1 MTIALELPEIEIFRR
16 DLDRDLSGRKIKLAK
31 AESMAVL
38 EGYRNRK
45 QFTSQLEGR
54 KVGSVRRAGLH
65 LCIEIEDQYLVI
77 RLGPGALL
85 RRQRTKEATQ
95 PGTELAITF
104 TQGGQLRLI
113 DPAGGSQVRVV
124 SAETIFEELPELDR
138 LGLDPIGEPISWT
151 DFAGRVL
158 SRNALLKDLLCD
170 DSFIVGIGDVYSDEI
185 LFAAGLRHDRRSD
198 SLSSQE
204 VRRLYRAIVE
214 ILHNAVKYRGTNL
227 EDRPFLDI
235 FGEPGIYQHHL
246 SVYGRVG
253 DLSPRSRA
261 PILRTKYKNRW
272 TYYCDTQV

>member
-1 MTIALELPEIEIFRR
+1 MTISLELPEIETVRR
-16 DLDRDLSGRKIKLAK
+16 DLDRDLSGRKIKSAE

-54 KVGSVRRAGLH
+54 KVATVRRAGLH
-65 LCIEIEDQYLVI
+65 LCIEIDDHYLVM

-95 PGTELAITF
+95 PGTELTITS
-104 TQGGQLRLI
+104 TQGGQLRLV

-124 SAETIFEELPELDR
+124 SAETIFEEIPELDR
-138 LGLDPIGEPISWT
+138 LGLDPIGQPISWT
-151 DFAGRVL
+151 DFAGRVAGRDA
-158 SRNALLKDLLCD
+158 SLKDLLCD

-204 VRRLYRAIVE
+204 VRRLYRAVVE

-227 EDRPFLDI
+227 EERPFLDI
-235 FGEPGIYQHHL
+235 FGVPGIYQDHL
-246 SVYGRVG
+246 SVYGRAG

-261 PILRTKYKNRW
+261 PILRTRYKNRW

>member
-1 MTIALELPEIEIFRR
+1 MTIALELPEIETVRR
-16 DLDRDLSGRKIKLAK
+16 DLDRDLTGRKIKSAELA
-31 AESMAVL
+31 SMAVL

-54 KVGSVRRAGLH
+54 KVASVRRAGLH
-65 LCIEIEDQYLVI
+65 LCIEIEDHYLVI

-85 RRQRTKEATQ
+85 RRQRMKEARQ
-95 PGTELAITF
+95 PGTELTITF

-113 DPAGGSQVRVV
+113 DPDGSSQVQVV
-124 SAETIFEELPELDR
+124 HAETIFEDLPELDR

-158 SRNALLKDLLCD
+158 GRDTQLKDLLCD
-170 DSFIVGIGDVYSDEI
+170 DAFIVGIGDVYSDEI
-185 LFAAGLRHDRRSD
+185 LFTAGLRHDRVCNT
-198 SLSSQE
+198 LSSQE
-204 VRRLYRAIVE
+204 VRRLYRAVVE
-214 ILHNAVKYRGTNL
+214 IVHNAVKYRGTNL

-235 FGEPGIYQHHL
+235 FGVPGIYQDHL
-246 SVYGRVG
+246 SVYGRAG

-261 PILRTKYKNRW
+261 PILRTRYKNRW

>member
-1 MTIALELPEIEIFRR
+1 
-16 DLDRDLSGRKIKLAK
+16 
-31 AESMAVL
+31 
-38 EGYRNRK
+38 
-45 QFTSQLEGR
+45 
-54 KVGSVRRAGLH
+54 
-65 LCIEIEDQYLVI
+65 
-77 RLGPGALL
+77 
-85 RRQRTKEATQ
+85 
-95 PGTELAITF
+95 LAITF

-124 SAETIFEELPELDR
+124 SAETIFEELPEFDR

-185 LFAAGLRHDRRSD
+185 LFVAGLRHDRRSD

-235 FGEPGIYQHHL
+235 WGEPGIYQHHL

>member
-95 PGTELAITF
+95 PGTELLITF

-124 SAETIFEELPELDR
+124 SAETIFEELPEFDR

-246 SVYGRVG
+246 SV
-253 DLSPRSRA
+253 
-261 PILRTKYKNRW
+261 
-272 TYYCDTQV
+272 